1 MKGKMFT
8 NKKMNMEI
16 LGAILGT
23 MIACVVVVIIPL
35 KLVNYSKSDNVAADV
50 NIVELKDNII
60 LCNGNISGTTC
71 TDYGAINAL
80 DSYRRRLNFIARN
93 ELVWTFI
100 PTTTKLAVTLSAFD
114 GGWSLRWDPE
124 FCRATGDGGVDCA
137 RGYNEE

>member
-1 MKGKMFT
+1 MKGKMLT
-8 NKKMNMEI
+8 KKMNMEI
-16 LGAILGT
+16 LGVVSAVLIG
-23 MIACVVVVIIPL
+23 CVVACLLPL
-35 KLVNYSKSDNVAADV
+35 VFMSDSKSDNVAADI

-60 LCNGNISGTTC
+60 LCNGNFHGTTC

>member
-1 MKGKMFT
+1 MKGKMLT
-8 NKKMNMEI
+8 KKMNMEI
-16 LGAILGT
+16 LGVVSAVLIG
-23 MIACVVVVIIPL
+23 CVVACLLPL
-35 KLVNYSKSDNVAADV
+35 VFMSDSKSDNVAADV

-80 DSYRRRLNFIARN
+80 DVYRRRLNFIARN

>member
-1 MKGKMFT
+1 MFD
-8 NKKMNMEI
+8 NKKINMEM
-16 LGAILGT
+16 LGLISGVLFG
-23 MIACVVVVIIPL
+23 CVVACLLPL
-35 KLVNYSKSDNVAADV
+35 VLMSDSKSNDVAAADV

-100 PTTTKLAVTLSAFD
+100 PTTTKLAVALSAFD